1 MKLLII
7 GGTGF
12 FGKSILDSFLKD
24 QLNRY
29 SIKRVIVLARNIDK
43 FFINHP
49 NFKGHK
55 NIEFIKGDI
64 KTINSLPYAD
74 IVIHAAASTN
84 QVDYKKNSNLERINI
99 ELGTSNYLKIA
110 HKVHQKSKIVYCSSG
125 AVYGKQ
131 PNHIFRVKEDYPFQ
145 DLEDISLLKKDYTL
159 GKRNAEKLIL
169 KSGENGLNV
178 SIARCFAFYG
188 KYLPKE
194 GHYAYG
200 NFLNQAIQGN
210 DIEIKAKNQ
219 VFRSYMHSDDLVE
232 SLIKIAKQ
240 ASTECPIYNVGSD
253 EEISL
258 FDLAN
263 KLASLYNVNVIKHQN
278 IDLNTIDRY
287 VPNIDK
293 LKHLLNN

>member
-1 MKLLII
+1 MKILII

-12 FGKSILDSFLKD
+12 FGKSILDSFIKGS
-24 QLNRY
+24 LNKY
-29 SIKRVIVLARNIDK
+29 DIETVSVLSRSTDSFLIQYPEFEN
-43 FFINHP
+43 
-49 NFKGHK
+49 K

-64 KTINSLPYAD
+64 RTIQSLPYAD
-74 IVIHAAASTN
+74 IIIHAAASTN
-84 QVDYKKNSNLERINI
+84 QINYKNNSNIERINI

-110 HKVHQKSKIVYCSSG
+110 HKFHQKSKIVYCSSG

-131 PNHIFRVKEDYPFQ
+131 PNHILKVKEDYPFQ
-145 DLEDISLLKKDYTL
+145 DLEDISLLKKEYTL

-169 KSGENGLNV
+169 KSGEKGLNV

-188 KYLPKE
+188 DYLPKE
-194 GHYAYG
+194 GHFAYG
-200 NFLNQAIQGN
+200 NFLNQAIQGK

-240 ASTECPIYNVGSD
+240 ASPECPIYNVGSD

-278 IDLNTIDRY
+278 IDFNTIDRY
-287 VPNIDK
+287 VPNTEK
-293 LKHLLNN
+293 LKSLA

>member
-1 MKLLII
+1 MKILII

-12 FGKSILDSFLKD
+12 FGKSILDSFIR
-24 QLNRY
+24 QELNGY
-29 SIKRVIVLARNIDK
+29 SIKKVIVLARDINK
-43 FFINHP
+43 FFNDCP

-84 QVDYKKNSNLERINI
+84 QVDYKKNSNLERLNI

-110 HKVHQKSKIVYCSSG
+110 QKVHQKAKIVYCSSG

-131 PNHIFRVKEDYPFQ
+131 PDHILKIKEDYPLQ
-145 DLEDISLLKKDYTL
+145 DLDEISLLKKDYAL
-159 GKRNAEKLIL
+159 GKRNAEKLVL
-169 KSGENGLNV
+169 KSGEEGLNV

-188 KYLPKE
+188 DYLPKE
-194 GHYAYG
+194 GHFAYG
-200 NFLNQAIQGN
+200 NFLNQAIQGK

-240 ASTECPIYNVGSD
+240 ASPECPIYNVGSD

-278 IDLNTIDRY
+278 IDFNTIDRY
-287 VPNIDK
+287 VPNTEK
-293 LKHLLNN
+293 LKSLA